1 MATIDKTSAEN
12 KTDLDYAI
20 QLIMTG
26 KKDPE
31 FEARVHA
38 EAEEIRE
45 KIFQQHG
52 LLNIAVDLIREG
64 RDEE

>member
-12 KTDLDYAI
+12 MTDLDYAI
-20 QLIMTG
+20 QLIMAG

-31 FEARVHA
+31 FEARGHA

-45 KIFQQHG
+45 KTFRQLG
-52 LLNIAVDLIREG
+52 LLNGAVDLIREG

>member
-1 MATIDKTSAEN
+1 MATIDKASAE
-12 KTDLDYAI
+12 KMTDLDYAI

-45 KIFQQHG
+45 RIFQQHG
-52 LLNIAVDLIREG
+52 LLNVAVDLIREG

>member
-1 MATIDKTSAEN
+1 MATIDETSAEN
-12 KTDLDYAI
+12 MTDLDYAI
-20 QLIMTG
+20 HLIMTG
-26 KKDPE
+26 KNDPE

-45 KIFQQHG
+45 KIFQRHG

>member
-1 MATIDKTSAEN
+1 MATIDKPSA
-12 KTDLDYAI
+12 TMSDLEYAI
-20 QLIMTG
+20 DLMMTG

-45 KIFQQHG
+45 KIFQKHG
-52 LLNIAVDLIREG
+52 LLNVAVDLIREG